1 MTRRWMTGVD
11 LPIHLFV
18 APPRWRPIVAL
29 VTCPSLHMQHLSVWD
44 RGGTMERDKR
54 SRETLEFGSHGA
66 LFEKAWILGTLAVT
80 K

>member
-1 MTRRWMTGVD
+1 
-11 LPIHLFV
+11 
-18 APPRWRPIVAL
+18 
-29 VTCPSLHMQHLSVWD
+29 MQHLSVWD